1 MRMRL
6 TAVIALFMVLIGYAA
21 SPYVAMYQLK
31 LALETGDT
39 ARLERRI
46 DWASVRE
53 GLKQDIADG
62 IIGPVQ
68 TQLASN
74 TLPQFGASFMAGIAN
89 SMIEHDVTPQNL
101 IAVIRQSQDRPQDHN
116 GPHVDGLGSMLQ
128 CLTTASFEGPASFNV
143 VIATASD
150 DPDEGHLRLRLEL
163 QNGTW
168 RVVRAWIPQDMVER
182 AAQRT

>member
-1 MRMRL
+1 MPTRL
-6 TAVIALFMVLIGYAA
+6 TTVIALLMILIGYGA
-21 SPYVAMYQLK
+21 SPYVAMFQLEM
-31 LALETGDT
+31 ALEHGDA
-39 ARLERRI
+39 ARLEQRI
-46 DWASVRE
+46 DWISVRE

-74 TLPQFGASFMAGIAN
+74 TLPQFGASFMAGIAD

-101 IAVIRQSQDRPQDHN
+101 IAVIRQTQDGDAAHFT
-116 GPHVDGLGSMLQ
+116 GLGTILH
-128 CLTTASFEGPASFNV
+128 CLTSASFDGPARFNV
-143 VIATASD
+143 VIATPSD

-163 QNGTW
+163 ENGTW

>member
-1 MRMRL
+1 MRGRL
-6 TAVIALFMVLIGYAA
+6 TAVTVLFIVLLGYAA
-21 SPYVAMYQLK
+21 SPFIALFQLQM
-31 LALETGDT
+31 ALDHGDA
-39 ARLERRI
+39 ARLEQRI

-53 GLKQDIADG
+53 GLKQDISDG

-68 TQLASN
+68 TQLAGN

-101 IAVIRQSQDRPQDHN
+101 IAVMRQMRN
-116 GPHVDGLGSMLQ
+116 GHESEVQPSIMR
-128 CLTTASFEGPASFNV
+128 CLAGITFDGPASFNV
-143 VIATASD
+143 VVSAPGE
-150 DPDEGHLRLRLEL
+150 DPDDGHLRLRLEL
-163 QNGTW
+163 QHGTW